1 MILQKGTGRMILV
14 VSIIFSAI
22 LGFLLLMMGPLV
34 GGIIAFGIVVGC
46 LFRGLSLLY
55 ELNEKAD
62 RIMRNQE

>member
-1 MILQKGTGRMILV
+1 MILQKGTGRMKLV

-62 RIMRNQE
+62 RIMRGRE